1 MVLGRTSL
9 TVSMTHASSV
19 LRFAVAVSGQPC
31 LTKPYKVM
39 KPNVKVC
46 YLGSGV
52 KFTKNLSNV
61 FIVISLLFLIAG
73 IVFIAVSDGYELFI
87 SLAVTSFIM
96 FFVGLAISAALQAL
110 SSIAKTALYKRTL
123 MEAKYSFEDVY
134 SYNEVANDLTEG

>member
-1 MVLGRTSL
+1 
-9 TVSMTHASSV
+9 
-19 LRFAVAVSGQPC
+19 
-31 LTKPYKVM
+31 M